1 MSTLPIVL
9 SRRLRPSPFER
20 RALENG
26 ASVFSIYNKMVL
38 PLGYQSAESDYEHLC
53 EYVQIWDVAA
63 QRQVEIVGPD
73 ALALT
78 ELITPR
84 DIASCAVGQC
94 KYAPLCDENGGIIN
108 DPIILRLAEDRFW
121 LSIADSDVLLWVKG
135 IAAGRGYNVRVFEPD
150 VSPLAIQGPKSDDLM
165 ADVVGEH
172 VRDIRF
178 FRFIDETI
186 IGTPVKIAR
195 SGWSGQGG
203 FEIYLQDA
211 AKGIELWDAIWEAGR
226 KYNLRAGSPNGIE
239 RLETGLKSYGSDMT
253 IDSDPFEAGLEE
265 YMDLDK
271 KAEYLSREALVR
283 IEASG
288 PKKRLVNLAID
299 GEPLES
305 MRSVWPLLD
314 EEGGDIGI
322 VTSRAWSPKFNA
334 NIAFAIVA
342 SAHSGIGNRIRV
354 DVDGDVRQAT
364 VHDARWRSLSHQ
376 SAGGNAVT

>member
-150 VSPLAIQGPKSDDLM
+150 VSPLAIQGPK
-165 ADVVGEH
+165 
-172 VRDIRF
+172 
-178 FRFIDETI
+178 
-186 IGTPVKIAR
+186 
-195 SGWSGQGG
+195 
-203 FEIYLQDA
+203 
-211 AKGIELWDAIWEAGR
+211 
-226 KYNLRAGSPNGIE
+226 
-239 RLETGLKSYGSDMT
+239 
-253 IDSDPFEAGLEE
+253 
-265 YMDLDK
+265 
-271 KAEYLSREALVR
+271 
-283 IEASG
+283 
-288 PKKRLVNLAID
+288 
-299 GEPLES
+299 
-305 MRSVWPLLD
+305 
-314 EEGGDIGI
+314 
-322 VTSRAWSPKFNA
+322 
-334 NIAFAIVA
+334 
-342 SAHSGIGNRIRV
+342 
-354 DVDGDVRQAT
+354 
-364 VHDARWRSLSHQ
+364 
-376 SAGGNAVT
+376 